1 VGNETRAITI
11 DPESELGK
19 ALADEA
25 DVVLERGGVRY
36 RVSRVSRAEEPWADY
51 DPEAIRAGL
60 RAIAGTISLDQAR
73 WMKALVYRGR
83 EDGTRPPRRR

>member
-1 VGNETRAITI
+1 MVNETRTITV

-36 RVSRVSRAEEPWADY
+36 RVSRVGRAEALWAD
-51 DPEAIRAGL
+51 DEPEAIRAGL
-60 RAIAGTISLDQAR
+60 RAIAGTITVDRAQR
-73 WMKALVYRGR
+73 MKALVYRGR
-83 EDGTRPPRRR
+83 EDGTRSSHRP